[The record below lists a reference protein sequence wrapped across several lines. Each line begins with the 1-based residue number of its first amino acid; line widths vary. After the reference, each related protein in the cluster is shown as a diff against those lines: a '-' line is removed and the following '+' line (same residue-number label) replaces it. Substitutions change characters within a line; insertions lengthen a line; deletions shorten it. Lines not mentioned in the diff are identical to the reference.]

1 MLNTLGLVA
10 IFLLNIG
17 MLPQISRV
25 VKRQDSQAIS
35 LLNLFCM
42 CLGLGIMLIKA
53 ATEDNTF
60 FVTNYALALML
71 EVALLC
77 VTIRYRR

>member
-10 IFLLNIG
+10 IILLNVG
-17 MLPQISRV
+17 MYPQISRV

-42 CLGLGIMLIKA
+42 CLGLGIMWLKA
-53 ATEDNTF
+53 SVENNTF
-60 FVTNYALALML
+60 FVVNYAIAFLL
-71 EVALLC
+71 EIILLC
-77 VTIRYRR
+77 VTVRYRR